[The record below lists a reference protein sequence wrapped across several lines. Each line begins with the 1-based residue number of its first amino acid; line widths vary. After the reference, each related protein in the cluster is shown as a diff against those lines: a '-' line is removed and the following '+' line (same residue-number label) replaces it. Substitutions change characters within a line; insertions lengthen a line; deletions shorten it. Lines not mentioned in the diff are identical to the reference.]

1 MAECSESDG
10 ELFITHSKYS
20 SREEG
25 SDTDTVLSGILDLEE
40 CIQRDVSEDLFSDIL
55 SIDEKLLSST
65 LEEENE
71 LLQQRFSRP
80 LKEKDLENMVG
91 NMQDKRVRKGKQ
103 DGRQIFSQCD
113 KEREVEIKNDK

>member
-20 SREEG
+20 SREKG
-25 SDTDTVLSGILDLEE
+25 SDTDTVLSGILDLEQ

-71 LLQQRFSRP
+71 LLQQRFPRP
-80 LKEKDLENMVG
+80 LKEKDLDNMLG

-103 DGRQIFSQCD
+103 DGRQIFSQCGE
-113 KEREVEIKNDK
+113 EREVEIKNDK

>member
-1 MAECSESDG
+1 M
-10 ELFITHSKYS
+10 
-20 SREEG
+20 
-25 SDTDTVLSGILDLEE
+25 
-40 CIQRDVSEDLFSDIL
+40 SEDLFSDIL